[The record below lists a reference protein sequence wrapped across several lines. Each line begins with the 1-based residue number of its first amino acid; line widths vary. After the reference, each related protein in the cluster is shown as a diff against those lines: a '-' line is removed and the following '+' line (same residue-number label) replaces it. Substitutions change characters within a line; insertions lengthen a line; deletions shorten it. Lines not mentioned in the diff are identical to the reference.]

1 MKLLFRNIPLS
12 LQMMLYDEIVTKLSS
27 GVGHDVVPVTI
38 DNEERKLAVLRKA
51 DFVIVSAVVP
61 QSSVQMS

>member
-12 LQMMLYDEIVTKLSS
+12 LQMMIYDEVVAKLSS
-27 GVGHDVVPVTI
+27 GIGHVEVPVTV